1 MRLEDDYPKVHA
13 VIEAVESCAT
23 ENEAAYIC
31 FMAVRLIECH
41 RILKPTGSIYVHC
54 DDHANGYLRM
64 LLDSIFGPR
73 NFRNSIVWKRTT
85 RGFKGS
91 QFSARS
97 FNSNTDS
104 ILFYRKSPGAFFDLD
119 RVLEPYEPGYLERAF
134 KLSDDKG
141 RYYLDAAFNRQP
153 PTAPCPLPLA
163 PRPAIPPVI
172 VCHPQPNPIAGP
184 AIPLTRPSPAATP
197 PSPQRAPTPPH
208 PPKQKI
214 PSPGGGG
221 LGWGRPPPAPQFIP
235 TGIPIHP
242 ELVEG

>member
-41 RILKPTGSIYVHC
+41 RVLKPTGSIYVHC
-54 DDHANGYLRM
+54 DDHANSYLRM
-64 LLDSIFGPR
+64 LLDSVFGPR

-91 QFSARS
+91 QFNARS

-104 ILFYRKSPGAFFDLD
+104 ILFYRKSPDAFFDLD
-119 RVLEPYEPGYLERAF
+119 RVLEPYVPGYLERAF

-153 PTAPCPLPLA
+153 PTAP
-163 PRPAIPPVI
+163 
-172 VCHPQPNPIAGP
+172 
-184 AIPLTRPSPAATP
+184 RPSPRHPPCDSLPPTTKPNRRPSHPPNTP
-197 PSPQRAPTPPH
+197 QPRPNPHHPPNT

-214 PSPGGGG
+214 PSPTGGG
-221 LGWGRPPPAPQFIP
+221 LGWGRPPTAPQFIP

-242 ELVEG
+242 HQHLNSP